1 MPREPIAVR
10 DLDAAPELAVLAL
23 LDLALQLA
31 NTALLAEHPALA
43 DDLRRPGE
51 DGALTERARLVC
63 VRASSLRVLVA
74 RYVRGARDAAG
85 RRATAEADTDLPF
98 LREQLTL
105 HAARSSGKRAPRGR
119 VPWGR
124 RDRGNG
130 DRNAAL
136 FDDRSHPEGTAY
148 GELRPG
154 RVPGLAEP
162 AGLPTEVTCR

>member
-1 MPREPIAVR
+1 MPHEPIAVR

-136 FDDRSHPEGTAY
+136 FDDRSHPGGCGKPLAACGY
-148 GELRPG
+148 GGASSG
-154 RVPGLAEP
+154 R
-162 AGLPTEVTCR
+162 

>member
-1 MPREPIAVR
+1 MPHEPISVR

-51 DGALTERARLVC
+51 DGVLTERARLVC

-85 RRATAEADTDLPF
+85 RRAAEADTDLPF

-105 HAARSSGKRAPRGR
+105 HAARPPGNRRRAVVFHGVEGSRTRRSKRRAFRRSFPRC
-119 VPWGR
+119 
-124 RDRGNG
+124 
-130 DRNAAL
+130 AA
-136 FDDRSHPEGTAY
+136 RTVRTGAGEAGT
-148 GELRPG
+148 
-154 RVPGLAEP
+154 
-162 AGLPTEVTCR
+162 